1 MKGLYNYKY
10 NVCTVTDVGHYV
22 YDRSKRW
29 LLNIQRCDIEKTTVE
44 YRRQN
49 IRVCQDHFTIHSFM
63 TPDKTTL
70 TWNAEPTLFRGA
82 IENAMKLIPHQRS
95 LPTCSTSACPFVRM
109 PVREHNDHSYY
120 RTRSKDEAKNK
131 KRIYFV
137 WQVAS
142 WEDVKQFYLA
152 DCRLSV
158 KLAPKLTSEHIY
170 LPPFS
175 PMRVRTLPVYLPKY
189 VCMCVYLCDD
199 PCLN

>member
-1 MKGLYNYKY
+1 
-10 NVCTVTDVGHYV
+10 
-22 YDRSKRW
+22 
-29 LLNIQRCDIEKTTVE
+29 
-44 YRRQN
+44 
-49 IRVCQDHFTIHSFM
+49 M

-70 TWNAEPTLFRGA
+70 TWNAEPSLFRGA

-95 LPTCSTSACPFVRM
+95 LPTCSTSACPLVRM

-120 RTRSKDEAKNK
+120 RARSKDEAKKK

-137 WQVAS
+137 CAGSLMGRCKAV
-142 WEDVKQFYLA
+142 LPG
-152 DCRLSV
+152 RLPV
-158 KLAPKLTSEHIY
+158 KLAPQLTSEHIY

-189 VCMCVYLCDD
+189 VYVCVCGYDD

>member
-1 MKGLYNYKY
+1 MFVDVLMKGLYGVMHFCKY

-63 TPDKTTL
+63 TPDKKTL

-95 LPTCSTSACPFVRM
+95 LPTCSTS
-109 PVREHNDHSYY
+109 
-120 RTRSKDEAKNK
+120 
-131 KRIYFV
+131 
-137 WQVAS
+137 
-142 WEDVKQFYLA
+142 
-152 DCRLSV
+152 
-158 KLAPKLTSEHIY
+158 
-170 LPPFS
+170 S
-175 PMRVRTLPVYLPKY
+175 PLY
-189 VCMCVYLCDD
+189 VCLYVNIMITVTIERE
-199 PCLN
+199 

>member
-1 MKGLYNYKY
+1 MGSCIFGKY

-63 TPDKTTL
+63 TPDKKTL

-120 RTRSKDEAKNK
+120 RARSKDEAKKK

-137 WQVAS
+137 CAGSLMGRCKAV
-142 WEDVKQFYLA
+142 LPG
-152 DCRLSV
+152 RLQIVGKIGSQ
-158 KLAPKLTSEHIY
+158 TN
-170 LPPFS
+170 F
-175 PMRVRTLPVYLPKY
+175 
-189 VCMCVYLCDD
+189 
-199 PCLN
+199 